1 MKLLSVE
8 SGNQQSILSVMSVF
22 DVAHVVFSPISVH
35 VYYIRTGR
43 DEMGGS
49 RMPPNSAVRSSIEN
63 DADTSMVVVRPQ
75 DRSTQRGTPGA
86 AIVVND
92 CTEGFASVMT
102 VVTASSKSYIIDLR
116 QLLILHVRK

>member
-1 MKLLSVE
+1 MKLSSVK

-22 DVAHVVFSPISVH
+22 DDVYVVFSPISVH
-35 VYYIRTGR
+35 TYYIRTGR

-49 RMPPNSAVRSSIEN
+49 KMMLNLAVRPSAEN

-92 CTEGFASVMT
+92 CTEGFASVRT
-102 VVTASSKSYIIDLR
+102 VVTASSNSYTIDLR